1 MAGPDNFSSLTL
13 IGTHLRLGR
22 EAWRDRLF
30 LDEPPLEALQ
40 GELRAAGLSSFLL
53 LCTCERV
60 EVLTDESGQ
69 EGTILRWLS
78 HWAQVG
84 KAELEPT
91 LYRHRG
97 AAALRH
103 LARVAASLDS
113 LVLGEPQVLGQVKE
127 AERAARAAGLL
138 SPLLDEVCQTA
149 FAAAKRVRTET
160 SIGQRPITMAAVA
173 LQVARD
179 LQGDLRRCRLL
190 LLGVGETVE
199 LFASSFRE
207 AGVSQLSLAHPRAAR
222 GEAAALRLGANQK
235 DWDSL
240 AEPLAEAEIVVTGL
254 AGAHYSLSPELM
266 AKVVKARR
274 RRPMLLIDGGI
285 PGDVDPAC
293 DDLEDLFLYD
303 LEDLERLAQE
313 GLKSRGDSL
322 AEAEAVIDEVLDRF
336 AERRAAR
343 AAGGLLQ
350 ALEARLEDLRLG
362 AEAEGGEGSAGR
374 LARELKHQLAGALR
388 ALQQEDPEE
397 AARAEALL
405 RRLFGLESERN
416 DRKEPKA

>member
-1 MAGPDNFSSLTL
+1 MAGPDTLSDLTL

-60 EVLTDESGQ
+60 EVLTEESGK
-69 EGTILRWLS
+69 EEAIRAWLAK
-78 HWAQVG
+78 WADVE
-84 KAELEPT
+84 AEALAPA
-91 LYRHRG
+91 LYRHQG
-97 AAALRH
+97 EAALRH

-127 AERAARAAGLL
+127 AERAARATGLL

-160 SIGQRPITMAAVA
+160 SIGQRPVTMAAVA

-179 LQGDLRRCRLL
+179 LHGDLRRCRLL

-207 AGVSQLSLAHPRAAR
+207 AGVGQLALAHPRAAR
-222 GEAAALRLGANQK
+222 GEAAALRLGATQK
-235 DWDSL
+235 DWAAL
-240 AEPLAEAEIVVTGL
+240 ERALAEAEIVATGL
-254 AGAHYSLSPELM
+254 AGAHYSLSPEMM
-266 AKVVKARR
+266 ARVVKARR

-293 DDLEDLFLYD
+293 DALEDLFLYD

-336 AERRAAR
+336 AERRSGR
-343 AAGGLLQ
+343 ASGALLQ
-350 ALEARLEDLRLG
+350 ALETRLEELRLA
-362 AEAEGGEGSAGR
+362 AEAEGDEGSATR
-374 LARELKHQLAGALR
+374 LARELKHQLASALR
-388 ALQQEDPEE
+388 ALQQESPEE

-405 RRLFGLESERN
+405 RRLFDVKQDDDG
-416 DRKEPKA
+416 KEPKA